1 MAHTPSPGDDVRFL
15 GGLAY
20 AAPIGFRPLLLDLY
34 LPASGGGSGVPL
46 VVFLHGGGWL
56 RGDRSMVSPSVRGRG
71 GPGRWRGWRRTGSRS
86 PRSTTGSAARRASR
100 PSSRTCRRR
109 SSG

>member
-1 MAHTPSPGDDVRFL
+1 MADIPSPGDDVRFV

-34 LPASGGGSGVPL
+34 LPAAGADPAPL
-46 VVFLHGGGWL
+46 VVFMHGGGWL
-56 RGDRSMVSPSVRGRG
+56 RGDRSMVSPSSRRG
-71 GPGRWRGWRRTGSRS
+71 GPGRWRGWRRPGSRS

-109 SSG
+109 WSG